1 MKTILASETMEIPEG
16 VTVQVAAKVVTVEG
30 PRGKLTRN
38 FKHLNL
44 DFQLLEDGRK
54 LQVDAWF
61 GTRRTMAA
69 IRTAI
74 SHVQNLITGVTKG
87 YRYKMRFVY
96 AHFPIN
102 ASITNS
108 NTAIE
113 IRNFLGEKKVR
124 KVDMLEGVTILR
136 SEKVKD
142 ELILDGNDIELV
154 SRSAALINQKCH
166 VKNKDIRKF
175 LDGIYVSDKG
185 TINEDQLTYPH
196 PFSCAVQ
203 RMEWVE
209 FLKPVF
215 AMLVFDTLFAMM
227 TALVKKAL
235 ADGLNHVVFIALRQF
250 VAAVLLAPVAYFKE
264 RNTRPRFTKEIFAY
278 MFMSALLGGL
288 CAQYL
293 FFLGLSYTTATLTA
307 TFSNMTPV
315 FTFLIAVPLQ
325 LETVDV
331 RSKAG
336 LAKIIG
342 TLMSV
347 GGATLL
353 SLYKGAALTHTTSSV
368 QELTAMGITS
378 SSSISKGRWMLGSI
392 LLILNCISFSL
403 WMLLQ
408 GKLTKKYSAVI
419 SSTAFMALFSSMQA
433 GVLALTIERRLSVW
447 LLRGN
452 IQIMAVVFAGVG
464 VSGIGY
470 VLMTWCIEKKGP
482 VFTAGFMPLIQIMA
496 AVIDL
501 FFLHEQLFLGSAV
514 GAALVIGGLYLL
526 LWGKSKE
533 ASATALLAKGGE
545 ECRTVMAMLVFD
557 LISAVMTALVKKA
570 LEQGLNRLVLI
581 TLRQLV
587 ATLFLA
593 PIAYFKERN
602 TRPKL
607 TSEILVYLFF
617 SALLGAGLSQYSF
630 FYGLQ
635 YTTATYAIT
644 FANLS
649 PVLTFLIAIALRVES
664 LNMKSKAG
672 GAKILGTLTSMAGV
686 LVLSLYKGMA
696 LTNRSAMDA
705 AVSAGRDGDG
715 KKNNTQWTL
724 GTVMLLGNCLCFS
737 LWLLLQTKLTNRYP
751 AIYSSTAIMFFISTL
766 QVGALTLATERLSA
780 SAWALTRK
788 LEIVTV
794 LYSGVMASGVGYL
807 IMTWCVGK
815 RGPVF
820 TAAFI
825 PVIQIVVAFI
835 DLFFLHEQL
844 HLGSVLGSVLMIL
857 GLYLV
862 LWGKKRDSSVV
873 VCCPQPPKQL
883 LDDEEKSPQ
892 QPASLVKL

>member
-1 MKTILASETMEIPEG
+1 MK
-16 VTVQVAAKVVTVEG
+16 K
-30 PRGKLTRN
+30 
-38 FKHLNL
+38 
-44 DFQLLEDGRK
+44 
-54 LQVDAWF
+54 W
-61 GTRRTMAA
+61 
-69 IRTAI
+69 
-74 SHVQNLITGVTKG
+74 
-87 YRYKMRFVY
+87 
-96 AHFPIN
+96 
-102 ASITNS
+102 
-108 NTAIE
+108 
-113 IRNFLGEKKVR
+113 
-124 KVDMLEGVTILR
+124 
-136 SEKVKD
+136 VK
-142 ELILDGNDIELV
+142 
-154 SRSAALINQKCH
+154 
-166 VKNKDIRKF
+166 
-175 LDGIYVSDKG
+175 
-185 TINEDQLTYPH
+185 
-196 PFSCAVQ
+196 
-203 RMEWVE
+203 
-209 FLKPVF
+209 FLKPVV
-215 AMLVFDTLFAMM
+215 AMLVFDMLFALM

-250 VAAVLLAPVAYFKE
+250 VAAVLLAPIAYFKE
-264 RNTRPRFTKEIFAY
+264 RHTRPRFTKEIFAY
-278 MFMSALLGGL
+278 LFMSALLGGL

-315 FTFLIAVPLQ
+315 FTFLIAIPLQ

-342 TLMSV
+342 TLVSV
-347 GGATLL
+347 GGAMLL
-353 SLYKGAALTHTTSSV
+353 SLYKGAALTHTASSV
-368 QELTAMGITS
+368 QDLTANGIAS
-378 SSSISKGRWMLGSI
+378 SSSISKGRWMLGSV

-408 GKLTKKYSAVI
+408 GKLTKKYPAVI
-419 SSTAFMALFSSMQA
+419 SSNAFMTLFSSMQA
-433 GVLALTIERRLSVW
+433 GVVALTTQRRLSVW

-452 IQIMAVVFAGVG
+452 IQIIAVVFAGVA

-501 FFLHEQLFLGSAV
+501 FVLHEQLFLGSAI

-533 ASATALLAKGGE
+533 ASATALVAKGAEGL
-545 ECRTVMAMLVFD
+545 RTVMAMLVFD

-587 ATLFLA
+587 ATLFLG
-593 PIAYFKERN
+593 PIAYFKERS

-607 TSEILVYLFF
+607 TPEILVYLFF
-617 SALLGAGLSQYSF
+617 SALLGAGLAQYTF

-649 PVLTFLIAIALRVES
+649 PVLTFLIAITLRIEF

-672 GAKILGTLTSMAGV
+672 GAKILGTLTSMAGM
-686 LVLSLYKGMA
+686 LVLSLYKGVA
-696 LTNRSAMDA
+696 LTNRSEAMDA
-705 AVSAGRDGDG
+705 AASANATTTVNH
-715 KKNNTQWTL
+715 NNKQWTL
-724 GTVMLLGNCLCFS
+724 GTVVLLGNCLCFS
-737 LWLLLQTKLTNRYP
+737 LWLLLQTKLTKKYP

-766 QVGALTLATERLSA
+766 QAGALTLATDRLSA
-780 SAWALTRK
+780 SAWALTK
-788 LEIVTV
+788 NIEIVTV
-794 LYSGVMASGVGYL
+794 LYSGVVASGVGYL
-807 IMTWCVGK
+807 IMTWCVSK

-825 PVIQIVVAFI
+825 PVIQIMVAFI
-835 DLFFLHEQL
+835 DFFFLREPL

-857 GLYLV
+857 GLYLL
-862 LWGKKRDSSVV
+862 LWGKKKDAASSLV
-873 VCCPQPPKQL
+873 VCCPDQPKQL
-883 LDDEEKSPQ
+883 VLVDEEAPNTTTKPQQ
-892 QPASLVKL
+892 QPASLLKL